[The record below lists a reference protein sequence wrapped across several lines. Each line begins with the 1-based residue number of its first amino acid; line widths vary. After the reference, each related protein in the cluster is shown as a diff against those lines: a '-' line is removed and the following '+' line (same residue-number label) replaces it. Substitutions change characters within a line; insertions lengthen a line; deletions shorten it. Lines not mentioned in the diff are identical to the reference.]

1 MVKTLQRR
9 PLMKMIR
16 VGLAAFLAIAVCA
29 TVPAVA
35 QHDHDHD
42 HGRGHEDWNRRD
54 HRVEHGGHYQRY
66 VVHEDHHHRRIPD
79 EHFRAHFG
87 REHWFR
93 INRPV
98 FVSGHPRFQYD
109 GYWFGFAQPLPPGWR
124 YTDETYVDYVDD
136 NYYLLSPAHP
146 GVRISINIL

>member
-1 MVKTLQRR
+1 
-9 PLMKMIR
+9 MKMIR
-16 VGLAAFLAIAVCA
+16 VGLAAFLAVAVCA

-35 QHDHDHD
+35 QHDHDH
-42 HGRGHEDWNRRD
+42 GREHEDWNRRD

-66 VVHEDHHHRRIPD
+66 VVHEDHRHRRIPD

-98 FVSGHPRFQYD
+98 FVAGHPRFQYD
-109 GYWFGFAQPLPPGWR
+109 GYWFNFAQPLPRGWR

-146 GVRISINIL
+146 GVRLSINIL